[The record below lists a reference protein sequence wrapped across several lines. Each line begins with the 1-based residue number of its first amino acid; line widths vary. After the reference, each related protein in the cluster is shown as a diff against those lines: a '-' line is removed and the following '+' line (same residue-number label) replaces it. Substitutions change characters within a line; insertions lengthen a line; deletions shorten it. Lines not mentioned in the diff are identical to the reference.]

1 MISIQPT
8 TTRVLASD
16 ESVAR
21 RPFTSPGLYPR
32 DVAILGYMLEDLR
45 GLLQQRDAGT
55 LTIVPYAAIE
65 WVVLDL
71 KRRVVI
77 CDPVSLHDHASAQ
90 LVGFF
95 GQRHLDRDGAPLE
108 EANFEIVLQFQK
120 YPGILSYSSMELA
133 DGNWANLVLHNVAED
148 RETWRASEAHARAAR
163 ELSPV
168 YYRTVR
174 IHNGV
179 LPDGVMGSRSIVIE
193 RTKYWDFGAGRVW
206 HAVRELTNSVSS
218 GLAH

>member
-1 MISIQPT
+1 MAA
-8 TTRVLASD
+8 RVLAFD

-32 DVAILGYMLEDLR
+32 DLAILGYMLEDLR
-45 GLLQQRDAGT
+45 GLLVRMATGKVT
-55 LTIVPYAAIE
+55 VVPYRAIE
-65 WVVLDL
+65 WVVHDL

-77 CDPVSLHDHASAQ
+77 CDAMSLHNRRSAQ

-95 GQRHLDRDGAPLE
+95 GERHPDQDGTPLE
-108 EANFEIVLQFQK
+108 EANFEIVLEFQK

-148 RETWRASEAHARAAR
+148 RETWRASETHARAAR
-163 ELSPV
+163 ELSPL

-179 LPDGVMGSRSIVIE
+179 LPDGVMGNRSMVVE
-193 RTKYWDFGAGRVW
+193 RTKYWDYGSAKVW
-206 HAVRELTNSVSS
+206 HAVRDLTNSVSP

>member
-1 MISIQPT
+1 MAA
-8 TTRVLASD
+8 RVLTSD
-16 ESVAR
+16 QSITR

-32 DVAILGYMLEDLR
+32 DLAILGYMLEDLR
-45 GLLQQRDAGT
+45 GLLTRIAEGR
-55 LTIVPYAAIE
+55 LTIAPYAPIE

-77 CDPVSLHDHASAQ
+77 CDAVKLHHRKSAQ

-95 GQRHLDRDGAPLE
+95 GERRLDRDGSSLE
-108 EANFEIVLQFQK
+108 EANFEIVLEFQK

-148 RETWRASEAHARAAR
+148 RETWRASEIHARAAR
-163 ELSPV
+163 ELSPLF
-168 YYRTVR
+168 YRTVR
-174 IHNGV
+174 IHNGT
-179 LPDGVMGSRSIVIE
+179 LPDGVMGNRSIVVE
-193 RTKYWDFGAGRVW
+193 RTKYWDYGSTKVW
-206 HAVRELTNSVSS
+206 HAVRELTNSVSP

>member
-1 MISIQPT
+1 
-8 TTRVLASD
+8 
-16 ESVAR
+16 
-21 RPFTSPGLYPR
+21 
-32 DVAILGYMLEDLR
+32 MLEDLR
-45 GLLQQRDAGT
+45 GLLVRVATGKV
-55 LTIVPYAAIE
+55 TIVPYRGIE
-65 WVVLDL
+65 WVVHDL

-77 CDPVSLHDHASAQ
+77 CDAMSLHNRRSAQ

-95 GQRHLDRDGAPLE
+95 GERHPEQDATPLE
-108 EANFEIVLQFQK
+108 EANFEIVLEFQK

-148 RETWRASEAHARAAR
+148 RETWRASETHARAAR
-163 ELSPV
+163 ELSPL

-179 LPDGVMGSRSIVIE
+179 LPDGVMGNRSIVVE
-193 RTKYWDFGAGRVW
+193 RTKYWDYGSAKVW
-206 HAVRELTNSVSS
+206 HAVRDLTGSVSP

>member
-1 MISIQPT
+1 MGKPMTARI
-8 TTRVLASD
+8 LASD
-16 ESVAR
+16 QFVAR
-21 RPFTSPGLYPR
+21 RPFTSPNHYPR
-32 DVAILGYMLEDLR
+32 DLAILGYMLEDLR
-45 GLLQQRDAGT
+45 GLLSRMSAGN
-55 LTIVPYAAIE
+55 LTIVPYRAIE
-65 WVVLDL
+65 WVVQDL
-71 KRRVVI
+71 KRRVVV
-77 CDPVSLHDHASAQ
+77 CDALSLHNRSSAQ

-95 GQRHLDRDGAPLE
+95 GERRIDRDGAPLE
-108 EANFEIVLQFQK
+108 EANFEIVLEFQK

-168 YYRTVR
+168 YYQTVR

-179 LPDGVMGSRSIVIE
+179 LPDGVMGNRSIVVE
-193 RTKYWDFGAGRVW
+193 RTKYWDFGLPRVW
-206 HAVRELTNSVSS
+206 HAVRELTSSVTP

>member
-1 MISIQPT
+1 MAA
-8 TTRVLASD
+8 RVLAFD
-16 ESVAR
+16 QSVAR

-32 DVAILGYMLEDLR
+32 DLAILGYMLEDLR
-45 GLLQQRDAGT
+45 GLLLRVATGKVT
-55 LTIVPYAAIE
+55 VVPYRAIE
-65 WVVLDL
+65 WVVHDL

-77 CDPVSLHDHASAQ
+77 CDAMSLHNRRSAQ

-95 GQRHLDRDGAPLE
+95 GERHPEQDGTPLE
-108 EANFEIVLQFQK
+108 EANFEIVLEFQK

-148 RETWRASEAHARAAR
+148 RETWRASETHARAAR
-163 ELSPV
+163 ELSPL

-179 LPDGVMGSRSIVIE
+179 LPDGVMGNRSMVVE
-193 RTKYWDFGAGRVW
+193 RTKYWDYGSGKVW
-206 HAVRELTNSVSS
+206 HAVRELTNSVSP

>member
-1 MISIQPT
+1 MAA
-8 TTRVLASD
+8 RVLAFD

-32 DVAILGYMLEDLR
+32 DLAILGYMLEDLR
-45 GLLQQRDAGT
+45 GLLVRMATGKVT
-55 LTIVPYAAIE
+55 VVPYRAIE
-65 WVVLDL
+65 WVVHDL

-77 CDPVSLHDHASAQ
+77 CDAMSLHNRRSAQ

-95 GQRHLDRDGAPLE
+95 GERHPDQDGTPLE
-108 EANFEIVLQFQK
+108 EANFEIVLEFQK

-148 RETWRASEAHARAAR
+148 RETWRASETHARAAR
-163 ELSPV
+163 ELSPL

-179 LPDGVMGSRSIVIE
+179 LPDGVMGNRSMVVE
-193 RTKYWDFGAGRVW
+193 RTKYWDYGSGKVW
-206 HAVRELTNSVSS
+206 HAVRELTNSVSP

>member
-1 MISIQPT
+1 MGQPKT
-8 TTRVLASD
+8 ARVLAFD
-16 ESVAR
+16 QSVAR
-21 RPFTSPGLYPR
+21 RPFTSPALYPR
-32 DVAILGYMLEDLR
+32 DLAILGYMLEDLR
-45 GLLQQRDAGT
+45 SILSRMHAGN
-55 LTIVPYAAIE
+55 LTIVPYRPIE
-65 WVVLDL
+65 WVVQDF
-71 KRRVVI
+71 KRRIVV
-77 CDPVSLHDHASAQ
+77 CDAMSLHNRRSAQ

-95 GQRHLDRDGAPLE
+95 GERRIDRDGAPLE
-108 EANFEIVLQFQK
+108 EANFEIVLEFQK

-168 YYRTVR
+168 YYQTVR

-179 LPDGVMGSRSIVIE
+179 LPDGVMGNRSIVVE
-193 RTKYWDFGAGRVW
+193 RTKYWDFGSTRIW
-206 HAVRELTNSVSS
+206 HAVRDLTSSVSS

>member
-1 MISIQPT
+1 
-8 TTRVLASD
+8 
-16 ESVAR
+16 
-21 RPFTSPGLYPR
+21 
-32 DVAILGYMLEDLR
+32 MLEDLR
-45 GLLQQRDAGT
+45 GLLLRVATGKVT
-55 LTIVPYAAIE
+55 VVPYRAIE
-65 WVVLDL
+65 WVVHDL

-77 CDPVSLHDHASAQ
+77 CDAMSLHNRRSAQ

-95 GQRHLDRDGAPLE
+95 GERHPEQDGTPLE
-108 EANFEIVLQFQK
+108 EANFEIVLEFQK

-148 RETWRASEAHARAAR
+148 RETWRASETHARAAR
-163 ELSPV
+163 ELSPL

-179 LPDGVMGSRSIVIE
+179 LPDGVMGNRSMVVE
-193 RTKYWDFGAGRVW
+193 RTKYWDYGSGKVW
-206 HAVRELTNSVSS
+206 HAVRELTNSVSP

>member
-1 MISIQPT
+1 MEA
-8 TTRVLASD
+8 RVLASD
-16 ESVAR
+16 QFVAR

-32 DVAILGYMLEDLR
+32 DLAILGYMLEDLR
-45 GLLQQRDAGT
+45 GHLVGMEAGT
-55 LTIVPYAAIE
+55 ITIVPYVPTE
-65 WVVLDL
+65 WVVQGL
-71 KRRVVI
+71 KRRMLL
-77 CDPVSLHDHASAQ
+77 CDPTSLHGRASAQ

-95 GQRHLDRDGAPLE
+95 GERHPDRDGAPLE
-108 EANFEIVLQFQK
+108 EANFEIVLEFQK

-163 ELSPV
+163 ELSPLF
-168 YYRTVR
+168 YRTVR

-179 LPDGVMGSRSIVIE
+179 LPDGVMGSRSIVVE
-193 RTKYWDFGAGRVW
+193 RTKYWDFGSAKVW
-206 HAVRELTNSVSS
+206 HAVRELTNSVTP

>member
-1 MISIQPT
+1 MAA
-8 TTRVLASD
+8 RVLASD
-16 ESVAR
+16 QSVAR

-32 DVAILGYMLEDLR
+32 DLAILGYMLEDLR
-45 GLLQQRDAGT
+45 GLLIRMDAGS
-55 LTIVPYAAIE
+55 LTIVPYRPIE
-65 WVVLDL
+65 WVVHDL
-71 KRRVVI
+71 KRRIVV
-77 CDPVSLHDHASAQ
+77 CDGMSLHNRRSAQ

-95 GQRHLDRDGAPLE
+95 GERHPERDGTPLE
-108 EANFEIVLQFQK
+108 EANFEIVLEFQK

-148 RETWRASEAHARAAR
+148 RETWRASESHARAAR
-163 ELSPV
+163 ELSPL

-179 LPDGVMGSRSIVIE
+179 LPDGVMGNRSIVVE
-193 RTKYWDFGAGRVW
+193 RTKYWDYGSAKVW
-206 HAVRELTNSVSS
+206 HAVRDLTNSVST

>member
-1 MISIQPT
+1 MAA
-8 TTRVLASD
+8 RVLASD
-16 ESVAR
+16 QSVAR

-32 DVAILGYMLEDLR
+32 DLAILGYMLEDLR
-45 GLLQQRDAGT
+45 GLLVRVATGKVT
-55 LTIVPYAAIE
+55 LVPFGAIE
-65 WVVLDL
+65 WVVHDL

-77 CDPVSLHDHASAQ
+77 CDAMSLHNRRSAQ

-95 GQRHLDRDGAPLE
+95 GERHPEQDGTPLE
-108 EANFEIVLQFQK
+108 EANFEIVLEFQK

-163 ELSPV
+163 ELSPL

-179 LPDGVMGSRSIVIE
+179 LPDGVMGNRSIVVE
-193 RTKYWDFGAGRVW
+193 RTKYWDYGSSTVW
-206 HAVRELTNSVSS
+206 HAVRDLTGTVSA